1 MTYVRKTVEDVA
13 HTIDEDLKY
22 YFNNEFECLITVSK
36 HEKAMNLEG
45 RSPERFI
52 AFECFDT
59 VIKHAE
65 RVVEIASQTK
75 TINK

>member
-1 MTYVRKTVEDVA
+1 M
-13 HTIDEDLKY
+13 Y

-45 RSPERFI
+45 LRPSRFI
-52 AFECFDT
+52 AFSCFDT